1 MLSRKSAWNFCRRK
15 ASVIARVT
23 HQVYVNYCCR
33 YIITRLAHAL
43 TRYVDDGMAR
53 PQHTYHLIHTYHLF
67 RCFCTPVRSKDV
79 GWQGLNPLTKL
90 SSACLDSLDRVTP
103 DHIAETRNAI
113 FFSAMFSEQMRYIF
127 AGPRPALFPPCNFP
141 HICNAKSLQ
150 TFAPDRAIIVESC
163 EISSQTFTFF
173 ATFCSH
179 KKRCKYTPCST
190 DSGWSLE
197 NRRDVIPKGMR
208 PRVRVHSFSRKK
220 IGKHALGPFSHK

>member
-43 TRYVDDGMAR
+43 TRYVDDGMPR

-79 GWQGLNPLTKL
+79 GLTGFEPLDKL

-113 FFSAMFSEQMRYIF
+113 FF
-127 AGPRPALFPPCNFP
+127 RPCFPSKCGTYLPDPDRHYFRR
-141 HICNAKSLQ
+141 ATFL
-150 TFAPDRAIIVESC
+150 TFATQKV
-163 EISSQTFTFF
+163 
-173 ATFCSH
+173 
-179 KKRCKYTPCST
+179 CKLLLQIARLLSK
-190 DSGWSLE
+190 
-197 NRRDVIPKGMR
+197 VAK
-208 PRVRVHSFSRKK
+208 
-220 IGKHALGPFSHK
+220 